1 MSEANEGIPQTSGSA
16 CGLCG
21 STSLTDLGHGN
32 GNGTVICNTCGA
44 HWWKRW
50 YTRKEWEAWIN
61 EPNDPHQRPLPAE
74 TDATNTNQRDSG

>member
-1 MSEANEGIPQTSGSA
+1 MTSKARNEGSPQTPGSA

-21 STSLTDLGHGN
+21 SYSLTDLGHGH

-50 YTRKEWEAWIN
+50 YARKEWEAWIN
-61 EPNDPHQRPLPAE
+61 EPNDQANGRE
-74 TDATNTNQRDSG
+74 TAKDKT